1 MTAISWPCKEAGLP
15 ACCFQHVVQPQST
28 HSPYFSCHRLVAQWT
43 KLIAISCETT
53 EGQGLYS
60 KDDSTNTLFSVHA
73 SRSALLTFFLFF
85 FFFSPKQ
92 TQYYPEFSIFL
103 GRSTTS
109 PEHPEPY
116 CRALSCMQSWPT
128 PTSLTWSDHG
138 NTPNSHCCIMSALDS
153 NEQLQQSTSAEDPFS
168 THQQQNV
175 TDLLPSLGMKAYS
188 DAGRLVLLLNV
199 FFIAVAYMAGRF
211 YL

>member
-1 MTAISWPCKEAGLP
+1 MRPQKVRDSIAKMTAQIHSFQCMHQDLP
-15 ACCFQHVVQPQST
+15 
-28 HSPYFSCHRLVAQWT
+28 YWLFSC
-43 KLIAISCETT
+43 S
-53 EGQGLYS
+53 
-60 KDDSTNTLFSVHA
+60 
-73 SRSALLTFFLFF
+73 FF
-85 FFFSPKQ
+85 FPPSKHK
-92 TQYYPEFSIFL
+92 YYPEFSIFL

-153 NEQLQQSTSAEDPFS
+153 NEQLQRSTSAEDPFS